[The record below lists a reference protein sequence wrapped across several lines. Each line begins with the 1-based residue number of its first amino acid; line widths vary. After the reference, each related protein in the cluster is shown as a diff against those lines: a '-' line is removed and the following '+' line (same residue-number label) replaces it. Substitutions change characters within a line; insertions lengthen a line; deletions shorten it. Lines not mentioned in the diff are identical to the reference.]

1 MECLRYLRC
10 VANWSRPA
18 SSARQFNERTHV
30 VIAGVELAAAPVF
43 DRLQLQGGHTITG
56 PAVIDES
63 TSTTVLPPGSSA
75 VVDAVGSLIIDTG
88 VHRHRDTDH
97 RAASVVC
104 AVQLPEPSG
113 SAQTTSVRFVV
124 SGGLDADED
133 VACAEVIAQLL
144 ENQSVE
150 PTPYLD
156 RARRSAAALELER
169 GVLAGFTGV
178 TSQDVQMC
186 LDVDRFDFAMQAVA
200 SGAQLNLTRT
210 DPANPE

>member
-1 MECLRYLRC
+1 M
-10 VANWSRPA
+10 
-18 SSARQFNERTHV
+18 
-30 VIAGVELAAAPVF
+30 
-43 DRLQLQGGHTITG
+43 
-56 PAVIDES
+56 
-63 TSTTVLPPGSSA
+63 
-75 VVDAVGSLIIDTG
+75 
-88 VHRHRDTDH
+88 
-97 RAASVVC
+97 
-104 AVQLPEPSG
+104 
-113 SAQTTSVRFVV
+113 

-186 LDVDRFDFAMQAVA
+186 LDVDRFDFAMQASPVA
-200 SGAQLNLTRT
+200 HTSTSPERTRPT
-210 DPANPE
+210 RSDNDASRRR